1 MSELL
6 YKTLRESVV
15 NAIRAK
21 IMNHQIRP
29 GERIVE
35 LELAQEFHTSR
46 GPIREALRQLEIEG
60 IVEYTRNVGCSVRN
74 FSVKDSYEVYLLRTN
89 YEIVS
94 IRLLNGKVPEDTIR
108 NMENILEHMK
118 SIPVNEFDRVF
129 EYDNQFH
136 EQLVLMSK
144 LPRLEKAWKEL
155 EKVEGLELVGSLKY
169 NIEVNAAGVNKGTG
183 LVNLGKLLGIS
194 REEIMACG
202 DGDNDTVM
210 LREVGLGVA
219 MANAEDQVKEVADYI
234 TLSNDEDGVAKAIEK
249 FALEGGEKC

>member
-60 IVEYTRNVGCSVRN
+60 LVEYTRNVGCSVRN
-74 FSVKDSYEVYLLRTN
+74 FSLMDSYEVYLLRTN
-89 YEIVS
+89 YETVS
-94 IRLLNGKVPEDTIR
+94 IRLLNGKVPEETIHK
-108 NMENILEHMK
+108 MEIILEEMK
-118 SIPVNEFDRVF
+118 NIPADEFDRVF

-136 EQLVLMSK
+136 EQLVLMSR

-155 EKVEGLELVGSLKY
+155 YYSNLLAGYNLVTDK
-169 NIEVNAAGVNKGTG
+169 
-183 LVNLGKLLGIS
+183 
-194 REEIMACG
+194 EEILKRQYENHRLILEACKEG
-202 DGDNDTVM
+202 DCEKIC
-210 LREVGLGVA
+210 REVKKHYWRTIFFMLQDQKIEDTELKHTWM
-219 MANAEDQVKEVADYI
+219 MAI
-234 TLSNDEDGVAKAIEK
+234 
-249 FALEGGEKC
+249 

>member
-15 NAIRAK
+15 NAIRTK
-21 IMNHQIRP
+21 IMKRQIRP

-60 IVEYTRNVGCSVRN
+60 LVEYTRNVGCSVRR
-74 FSVKDSYEVYLLRTN
+74 FSLMDSYEAYLLRTN

-94 IRLLNGKVPEDTIR
+94 IRLLNGKIPKDTIR
-108 NMENILEHMK
+108 KMESILEYMK
-118 SIPVNEFDRVF
+118 HIPIEKFDKVF
-129 EYDNQFH
+129 EYDNRFH

-155 EKVEGLELVGSLKY
+155 YFSNLLAGYELLKDKGEILERQYDNHLAILAACKEEDCEKICQEVKKHYWRTIHLILQEQENEDTELEK
-169 NIEVNAAGVNKGTG
+169 NWM
-183 LVNLGKLLGIS
+183 
-194 REEIMACG
+194 MA
-202 DGDNDTVM
+202 
-210 LREVGLGVA
+210 
-219 MANAEDQVKEVADYI
+219 I
-234 TLSNDEDGVAKAIEK
+234 
-249 FALEGGEKC
+249 

>member
-60 IVEYTRNVGCSVRN
+60 LVEYTRNVGCSVRN
-74 FSVKDSYEVYLLRTN
+74 FSLMDSYEVYLLRTN
-89 YEIVS
+89 YETVS
-94 IRLLNGKVPEDTIR
+94 IRLLNGKVPEETIQK
-108 NMENILEHMK
+108 MEIILEEMK
-118 SIPVNEFDRVF
+118 NIPADEFDRVF

-136 EQLVLMSK
+136 EQLVLMSR

-155 EKVEGLELVGSLKY
+155 YYSNLLAGYNLVTDK
-169 NIEVNAAGVNKGTG
+169 
-183 LVNLGKLLGIS
+183 
-194 REEIMACG
+194 EEILKRQYEKHRLILEACKEG
-202 DGDNDTVM
+202 DCEKIC
-210 LREVGLGVA
+210 REVKKHYWRTIFFMLQDQKIEDTELKHTWM
-219 MANAEDQVKEVADYI
+219 MAI
-234 TLSNDEDGVAKAIEK
+234 
-249 FALEGGEKC
+249 

>member
-1 MSELL
+1 MHCQSMQVHHSYNIAGRHMSELL

-155 EKVEGLELVGSLKY
+155 YYSNLLAGYNLLAEKEKILERQYDNHIAILEACKEGDCNKICQEVKKHYWTTIFRMLQDQKLEESDLK
-169 NIEVNAAGVNKGTG
+169 K
-183 LVNLGKLLGIS
+183 S
-194 REEIMACG
+194 WMMA
-202 DGDNDTVM
+202 
-210 LREVGLGVA
+210 
-219 MANAEDQVKEVADYI
+219 I
-234 TLSNDEDGVAKAIEK
+234 
-249 FALEGGEKC
+249 

>member
-60 IVEYTRNVGCSVRN
+60 LVEYTRNVGCSVRN
-74 FSVKDSYEVYLLRTN
+74 FSLMDSYEVYLLRTN
-89 YEIVS
+89 YETVS
-94 IRLLNGKVPEDTIR
+94 IRLLNGKVPEETVQK
-108 NMENILEHMK
+108 MEIILEEMK
-118 SIPVNEFDRVF
+118 NIPAEEFDRVF

-136 EQLVLMSK
+136 EQLVLMSR

-155 EKVEGLELVGSLKY
+155 YYSNLVAGY
-169 NIEVNAAGVNKGTG
+169 N
-183 LVNLGKLLGIS
+183 LVTDK
-194 REEIMACG
+194 EEILKRQYENHRLILEACKEG
-202 DGDNDTVM
+202 DCEKIC
-210 LREVGLGVA
+210 REVKKHYWRTIFFMLQDQKIEDTELKHTWM
-219 MANAEDQVKEVADYI
+219 MAI
-234 TLSNDEDGVAKAIEK
+234 
-249 FALEGGEKC
+249 

>member
-21 IMNHQIRP
+21 IMSHQIRP

-60 IVEYTRNVGCSVRN
+60 LVEYTRNVGCSVRN
-74 FSVKDSYEVYLLRTN
+74 FSLMDSYEVYLLRTN
-89 YEIVS
+89 YETVS
-94 IRLLNGKVPEDTIR
+94 IRLLNGKVPEETIQK
-108 NMENILEHMK
+108 MEIILEEMK
-118 SIPVNEFDRVF
+118 NIPAEEFDRVF

-136 EQLVLMSK
+136 EQLVLMSR

-155 EKVEGLELVGSLKY
+155 YYSNLLAGYNLVTDK
-169 NIEVNAAGVNKGTG
+169 
-183 LVNLGKLLGIS
+183 
-194 REEIMACG
+194 EEILKRQYENHRLILEACKEG
-202 DGDNDTVM
+202 DCEKIC
-210 LREVGLGVA
+210 REVKKHYWRTIFFMLQDQKIEDTELKHTWM
-219 MANAEDQVKEVADYI
+219 MAI
-234 TLSNDEDGVAKAIEK
+234 
-249 FALEGGEKC
+249 

>member
-60 IVEYTRNVGCSVRN
+60 IVEYTRNVGCSVCN

-118 SIPVNEFDRVF
+118 NIPVNEFDRVF

-155 EKVEGLELVGSLKY
+155 YYSNLLAGYNLLAEKEKILERQY
-169 NIEVNAAGVNKGTG
+169 
-183 LVNLGKLLGIS
+183 
-194 REEIMACG
+194 
-202 DGDNDTVM
+202 DNH
-210 LREVGLGVA
+210 
-219 MANAEDQVKEVADYI
+219 I
-234 TLSNDEDGVAKAIEK
+234 AI
-249 FALEGGEKC
+249 LEA

>member
-60 IVEYTRNVGCSVRN
+60 LVEYTRNVGCSVRN
-74 FSVKDSYEVYLLRTN
+74 FSLMDSYEVYLLRTN
-89 YEIVS
+89 YETVS
-94 IRLLNGKVPEDTIR
+94 IRLLNGKVPEETIQK
-108 NMENILEHMK
+108 MEIILEEMK
-118 SIPVNEFDRVF
+118 NIPAEEFDRVF

-136 EQLVLMSK
+136 EQLVLMSR

-155 EKVEGLELVGSLKY
+155 YYSNLLAGYNLVTDK
-169 NIEVNAAGVNKGTG
+169 
-183 LVNLGKLLGIS
+183 
-194 REEIMACG
+194 EEILKRQYENHRLILEACKEG
-202 DGDNDTVM
+202 DCEKIC
-210 LREVGLGVA
+210 REVKKHYWRTIFFMLQDQKIEDTELKHTWM
-219 MANAEDQVKEVADYI
+219 MAI
-234 TLSNDEDGVAKAIEK
+234 
-249 FALEGGEKC
+249 

>member
-60 IVEYTRNVGCSVRN
+60 LVEYTRNVGCSVCN
-74 FSVKDSYEVYLLRTN
+74 FSLMDSYEVYLLRTN
-89 YEIVS
+89 YETVS
-94 IRLLNGKVPEDTIR
+94 IRLLNGKVPEETIQK
-108 NMENILEHMK
+108 MEIILEEMK
-118 SIPVNEFDRVF
+118 NIPADEFDRVF

-136 EQLVLMSK
+136 EQLVLMSR

-155 EKVEGLELVGSLKY
+155 YYSNLLAGYNLVTDK
-169 NIEVNAAGVNKGTG
+169 
-183 LVNLGKLLGIS
+183 
-194 REEIMACG
+194 EEILKRQYENHRLILEACKEG
-202 DGDNDTVM
+202 DCEKIC
-210 LREVGLGVA
+210 REVKKHYWRTIFFMLQDQKIEDTELKHTWM
-219 MANAEDQVKEVADYI
+219 MAI
-234 TLSNDEDGVAKAIEK
+234 
-249 FALEGGEKC
+249 